1 MVNFGEK
8 LKSLRTVRGLT
19 QQQLA
24 TRIGITKS
32 VISAYESSMRSPSLD
47 SLKKIAVTFGVT
59 TDYLLGVKQ
68 TRTLDVSDLTEEEV
82 SVVVKLV
89 DLLRA
94 AKTLPVSK

>member
-8 LKSLRTVRGLT
+8 LKILRTARGLT

-59 TDYLLGVKQ
+59 TDYLLGVKS
-68 TRTLDVSDLTEEEV
+68 TRTVDVSGLTDEEA
-82 SVVVKLV
+82 SVIVKMV
-89 DLLRA
+89 DLLRTG
-94 AKTLPVSK
+94 KTQHIP